1 MRISAQDMLLQTD
14 LPFDKAP
21 PYRIKTIEYSIPTTR
36 EKRKEIMQQYGY
48 SGRLLPAK
56 YVFINMVTDSGTG
69 ALSDRQWA
77 AMMEGDES
85 YFNCRSYEHLEEV
98 CQHFTGMPY
107 IIPSHQGRSAEAPIY
122 EIFVNPG
129 DKVPSN
135 THFTTTSAWTFQRG
149 AEPVDFLCPDYLD
162 RENTG
167 WFKGN
172 MDLEKFEQ
180 YFIEH
185 AEKIPLVELVVPNNL
200 NGGQCVSMD
209 NIKKVRKIIDKYNKR
224 DTQLY
229 LDIARISENA
239 WIIKQHEEGYSDRS
253 CLDIVNEML
262 SYADGCHMSAKKGG
276 LVNMGG
282 FIALRKKYYW
292 QKMHPK
298 TIRTDG
304 YITYGGLAGRD
315 LECLAVGL
323 LEGVND
329 HYLQDR
335 QRQVDYF
342 ANACKK
348 RGIHILEPAS
358 CFAVYID
365 AGRCL
370 PHLDYTQGP
379 ATCLSAQAFIEGG
392 FASTAMD
399 SLQRGRIDV
408 SKPMDA
414 ASRLKA
420 PYELIR
426 CAIPRRTYF
435 EPHYEWAAECIQ
447 RAIEWGDKL
456 PAFKPI
462 KDDRPPLEMSE
473 IGLHTF
479 FDDYEPVWP
488 LP

>member
-1 MRISAQDMLLQTD
+1 MRISDKDMLRKTD
-14 LPFDKAP
+14 LPFDIAP
-21 PYRIKTIEYSIPTTR
+21 PYRVKAVEYTIPTTR
-36 EKRKEIMQQYGY
+36 QKRKEIMQQYGY

-85 YFNCRSYEHLEEV
+85 YFNCRSYEAFEES
-98 CQHFTGMPY
+98 CKLFTGMPY
-107 IIPSHQGRSAEAPIY
+107 VIPSHQGRSAEAVIY
-122 EIFVNPG
+122 EIFVHSG

-135 THFTTTSAWTFQRG
+135 THFTTTSAWAYQRG
-149 AEPVDFLCPDYLD
+149 AEPVDFVTPEYLD
-162 RENTG
+162 ENNPG

-172 MDLEKFEQ
+172 MDLEGFEQ

-185 AEKIPLVELVVPNNL
+185 AEQIPLVEFVVPNNL
-200 NGGQCVSMD
+200 NGGQCVSME
-209 NIKKVRKIIDKYNKR
+209 NIIKVRSIIDKYKKI

-239 WIIKQHEEGYSDRS
+239 WIIKTYEPGYQDKT
-253 CLDIVNEML
+253 CLEIVNEML

-282 FIALRKKYYW
+282 FIALRNKENW

-298 TIRTDG
+298 VIRTDG

-315 LECLAVGL
+315 LESLAIGL
-323 LEGVND
+323 IEGVND
-329 HYLQDR
+329 YYLQDR
-335 QRQVDYF
+335 QRQVNYF
-342 ANACKK
+342 AGACRK

-358 CFAVYID
+358 CFAVYVD
-365 AGRCL
+365 AGKCL
-370 PHLDYTQGP
+370 PHLDHTQGP
-379 ATCLSAQAFIEGG
+379 ATCLSAQAYIEGG

-399 SLQRGRIDV
+399 SLQRARIDASNPLEA
-408 SKPMDA
+408 SK
-414 ASRLKA
+414 RTRA

-435 EPHYEWAAECIQ
+435 EPHYEWAAECLA
-447 RAIEWGDKL
+447 RAIEWGDRL

-462 KDDRPPLEMSE
+462 KDSRPPLELSE

-479 FDDYEPVWP
+479 FDDFEPITP
-488 LP
+488 LL